1 MPGSTTSARLL
12 SGLLIGAGV
21 AHFVAPRQF
30 DAMVPRS
37 LPGSPRT
44 WTHLSGL
51 AEIAVGAA
59 VAHPRTR
66 GAGALAA
73 AGLFTAVFPANV
85 KMAYDWR
92 HRPAPLRAA
101 ALARLP
107 LQVPLVLWAAR
118 LHADGSS
125 AGPRRASLTRRHSAP
140 SVK

>member
-1 MPGSTTSARLL
+1 MPAAQTSARVL

-21 AHFVAPRQF
+21 AHFAVPRQF
-30 DAMVPRS
+30 DAIVPRS

-59 VAHPRTR
+59 IAAPRTR
-66 GAGALAA
+66 RAGALAA
-73 AGLFTAVFPANV
+73 AGLFVAVFPANA

-101 ALARLP
+101 AVARLP
-107 LQVPLVLWAAR
+107 LQVPLVLWALR
-118 LHADGSS
+118 VHRSGR
-125 AGPRRASLTRRHSAP
+125 PCR
-140 SVK
+140 